1 MCDEQHESEI
11 IEETGSAGYGT
22 CLNCGTELNGEYCHV
37 CGQQANNGNRTV
49 KSFVMEYINNAFI
62 WDSQQLKTI
71 WLLVRKPGFLTTE
84 FISGRYVS
92 YVHPLKLNMFML
104 FVFITA
110 FVFFSTHEKLN
121 HSVSDFVNDER
132 VFPALQ
138 VETLQED
145 SVYVAKMKECP
156 RDTVQLYAPLL
167 LAEEYPGV
175 MTCLD
180 VEVDTKGESLDKWTA
195 VVPAVLVEDKYIIP
209 GDDGYYV
216 FNRNAGE
223 GDSDIMLVKTIWEQ
237 LVALLTRY
245 FPMIVLL
252 TAPFL
257 SFSLRLLQ
265 RKNKLSHIDRF
276 IFSLHYTAFLE
287 LLILFI
293 YFVYLIAAP
302 VVGVL
307 QWILIAGSCV
317 YLTMAFHHVYKMD
330 SWVRAAI
337 KSLLVSMIYAIIIFI
352 LLVCNFFVSCIMVGY
367 QYVHG

>member
-1 MCDEQHESEI
+1 MSKTHI
-11 IEETGSAGYGT
+11 PYKN
-22 CLNCGTELNGEYCHV
+22 CLNCGAELHGMYCHV
-37 CGQQANNGNRTV
+37 CGQQATSKTPTV
-49 KSFVMEYINNAFI
+49 GGFVLEYFNNAFI
-62 WDSQQLKTI
+62 WDPQFFKTLWNLIRRPGYLTNEFLSGKFSSQ
-71 WLLVRKPGFLTTE
+71 E
-84 FISGRYVS
+84 
-92 YVHPLKLNMFML
+92 HPLKLNMFML

-138 VETLQED
+138 VETLQDD

-302 VVGVL
+302 VVVDR
-307 QWILIAGSCV
+307 WE
-317 YLTMAFHHVYKMD
+317 
-330 SWVRAAI
+330 
-337 KSLLVSMIYAIIIFI
+337 
-352 LLVCNFFVSCIMVGY
+352 
-367 QYVHG
+367 